1 MFGRRATA
9 WEASG
14 RTATVA
20 YPAGRPVML
29 VVMTLGLGG
38 SGLVMACGAP
48 NPRILDATEEARGM
62 PSEQLGNEMTE
73 QQKIA
78 ALIDAV
84 RRSEHTF
91 VNDDIERSGAAAADK
106 LQLLLERD
114 PTGVRSAREFI
125 NRIAA
130 PERTDEPADRV
141 VVSAEESMLAKT
153 WFHARLADL
162 EGRPAPPAA
171 PEEVR
176 EAQEHARRLQILDA
190 LRVVERSDL
199 RFVSPPRKALP
210 KAVGKSKM
218 GSAGPVRTRKPKRKE
233 YTGQQFAN
241 MLRKKWEF
249 LGADIHDVETFIEEI
264 ASDSFASMVR
274 YRVIHRDGSE
284 QDFSQWLRAQLDLE
298 REALAQGGA
307 P

>member
-9 WEASG
+9 PSG
-14 RTATVA
+14 RGRSPGVSARTA
-20 YPAGRPVML
+20 
-29 VVMTLGLGG
+29 
-38 SGLVMACGAP
+38 GLVTIGGAVVLVACGTP
-48 NPRILDATEEARGM
+48 NPRILDATEEARGIQ
-62 PSEQLGNEMTE
+62 SEQLGHEMTE

-91 VNDDIERSGAAAADK
+91 IHDDIERNGAATADK

-125 NRIAA
+125 DRMAA

-141 VVSAEESMLAKT
+141 LLSEEESMLAKT
-153 WFHARLADL
+153 WFHARLAEL
-162 EGRPAPPAA
+162 EGRPAPPAD

-176 EAQEHARRLQILDA
+176 EAEEHARRLQILDA
-190 LRVVERSDL
+190 LRVVERSEL
-199 RFVSPPRKALP
+199 HFVAPSRKAVP
-210 KAVGKSKM
+210 KPGKKPPS
-218 GSAGPVRTRKPKRKE
+218 SGPVRSRKPKRKE
-233 YTGQQFAN
+233 YTGPQFAD

-249 LGADIHDVETFIEEI
+249 LGADIDDVDTFIEEI
-264 ASDSFASMVR
+264 ASDSFSSMVR
-274 YRVIHRDGSE
+274 YRVIHEDGSE
-284 QDFSQWLRAQLDLE
+284 QDFAQWLRTQLDAE
-298 REALAQGGA
+298 RSVLAQGGA

>member
-9 WEASG
+9 REASR
-14 RTATVA
+14 RTAEDA
-20 YPAGRPVML
+20 GLAGYPLAL
-29 VVMTLGLGG
+29 VVLSTLGLGAA
-38 SGLVMACGAP
+38 GLVTACGAP
-48 NPRILDATEEARGM
+48 NPRILDATEQARGM

-91 VNDDIERSGAAAADK
+91 VNDDIERGGAAAADK
-106 LQLLLERD
+106 MQLLLERD

-125 NRIAA
+125 DRIAA

-141 VVSAEESMLAKT
+141 VVSEEESMLAKT

-199 RFVSPPRKALP
+199 RFVSPSRKAMP
-210 KAVGKSKM
+210 KAAGKKSA
-218 GSAGPVRTRKPKRKE
+218 AGPVRTRKPKRKE
-233 YTGQQFAN
+233 YTGQQFAD

-274 YRVIHRDGSE
+274 YRVIHPDGSE